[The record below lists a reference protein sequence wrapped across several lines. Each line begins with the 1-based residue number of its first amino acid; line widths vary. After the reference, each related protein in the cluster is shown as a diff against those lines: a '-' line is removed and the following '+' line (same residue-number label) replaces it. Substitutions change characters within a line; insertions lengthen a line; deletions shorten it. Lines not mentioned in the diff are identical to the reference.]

1 MRKTLFKVLAGAVL
15 VGLLAVGGAQAVKIE
30 IGKTTVSA
38 TATIVPRTLPAKG
51 NQPVSLSSVIRIGTK
66 GGPPPMLKQLNF
78 KFDGNG
84 RIDTKGLPVCT
95 LAKLAETTPGQ
106 ARKRCAGAI
115 VGEGTGHAE
124 VALPG
129 QPATKVSSPLTFF
142 NAPPQGGKPSMI
154 AHAYETIPA
163 PKTLLVPFSIE
174 RIKQG
179 RYGYQAKIE
188 LPPIAEGYGGAT
200 LAEATI
206 GKTWKRGGKSVGYVS
221 AHCSGGRLQVYGTMS
236 FADGSYFPAT
246 LTSPCHVPG

>member
-1 MRKTLFKVLAGAVL
+1 MRRTLFKVLAGTVL
-15 VGLLAVGGAQAVKIE
+15 VGLLAVGVAQAVKIE

-84 RIDTKGLPVCT
+84 KIDTQGLPVCS
-95 LAKLAETTPGQ
+95 LAKLAETTPEQ
-106 ARKRCAGAI
+106 ARKRCPGAI

-129 QPATKVSSPLTFF
+129 QPVTKVSSPLTFF
-142 NAPPQGGKPSMI
+142 NAPPQGGKPSLI
-154 AHAYETIPA
+154 AHAYETLPA
-163 PKTLLVPFSIE
+163 PKALLVPFSIE
-174 RIKQG
+174 RIKHG

-206 GKTWKRGGKSVGYVS
+206 GKTWKRGGRTAGYVS
-221 AHCSGGRLQVYGTMS
+221 AHCNGGRLQVYGTMS
-236 FADGSYFPAT
+236 FVDGSFFPAT

>member
-1 MRKTLFKVLAGAVL
+1 MRRALTKAVAGALL
-15 VGLLAVGGAQAVKIE
+15 VGLLVVGVAQAVKIE

-38 TATIVPRTLPAKG
+38 TATIAPRTLPAKG

-66 GGPPPMLKQLNF
+66 GGPAPALKQLNF
-78 KFDGNG
+78 QVDRNG
-84 RIDTKGLPVCT
+84 KIDTQGLPVCT
-95 LAKLAETTPGQ
+95 LAKLAETTPAQ
-106 ARKRCAGAI
+106 ARKRCPGAI

-124 VALPG
+124 VTLPG
-129 QPATKVSSPLTFF
+129 QATTKVSSPITIF
-142 NAPPQGGKPSMI
+142 NAPPQGGNPSLI
-154 AHAYETIPA
+154 AHAYETLPA
-163 PKTLLVPFSIE
+163 PKALLVPFTIE
-174 RIKQG
+174 RIKHG

-206 GKTWKRGGKSVGYVS
+206 GKTWKRGGQTVGYIS

-236 FADGSYFPAT
+236 FADGSFFPAT